1 MLTPS
6 LFLYNILELAT
17 TKVYVV
23 KLLGEALRS
32 KEPSVASAET
42 TRIGEANQVASS
54 KYVVATIMKPVRRKS
69 DGLLWFCVSLN
80 RRNLIRIYNILVL
93 STGMSI
99 SWALVSSES
108 FS

>member
-42 TRIGEANQVASS
+42 TQIDEANQVASS
-54 KYVVATIMKPVRRKS
+54 K
-69 DGLLWFCVSLN
+69 
-80 RRNLIRIYNILVL
+80 
-93 STGMSI
+93 
-99 SWALVSSES
+99 
-108 FS
+108 